1 MFGITFV
8 EILNEVNLAQVS
20 LASLRSGHFTL
31 TPQVF
36 LWLQE
41 KSLLGEA
48 ALVFNPAPGL
58 FFTGVDM
65 IRNLILAPVIDLSME
80 QQEEFHKTLWLDPVE
95 SFFPGQENSAEFNKT
110 LNEFVTERTK
120 KSEEKSKGELT
131 YEAAVKGSKFLSP
144 ESRLYITTYAKFI
157 TLLENITL
165 GIAEEEKHKNIKA
178 SEILSSDLSSFI
190 KIRSLKRKIKDG
202 M

>member
-1 MFGITFV
+1 M
-8 EILNEVNLAQVS
+8 
-20 LASLRSGHFTL
+20 
-31 TPQVF
+31 F

-65 IRNLILAPVIDLSME
+65 IRNLILAPVIDLSLQE
-80 QQEEFHKTLWLDPVE
+80 QEDFHRSLWLDPVE
-95 SFFPGQENSAEFNKT
+95 SFFSGQENSAEFNKT

-120 KSEEKSKGELT
+120 KSEHKSKGELT
-131 YEAAVKGSKFLSP
+131 YTAALNGSKFLSP
-144 ESRLYITTYAKFI
+144 DSKLYITTYAKFI
-157 TLLENITL
+157 TLLETITL
-165 GIAEEEKHKNIKA
+165 GISEEVEHKNIRA

-190 KIRSLKRKIKDG
+190 KIRSLKRKIKDE

>member
-1 MFGITFV
+1 M
-8 EILNEVNLAQVS
+8 
-20 LASLRSGHFTL
+20 
-31 TPQVF
+31 
-36 LWLQE
+36 QE

-65 IRNLILAPVIDLSME
+65 VRNLILAPVIDLSLD
-80 QQEEFHKTLWLDPVE
+80 QQENYHRTLWLDPVE
-95 SFFPGQENSAEFNKT
+95 SFFSGQENSALTEFNKT

-120 KSEEKSKGELT
+120 KSEHKSKGEIT
-131 YEAAVKGSKFLSP
+131 YTAALNGSKFLSP
-144 ESRLYITTYAKFI
+144 ESKLYIITYAKFI
-157 TLLENITL
+157 TLLESITQ
-165 GIAEEEKHKNIKA
+165 GISEEEKHKNIKA

>member
-1 MFGITFV
+1 MTF
-8 EILNEVNLAQVS
+8 
-20 LASLRSGHFTL
+20 
-31 TPQVF
+31 QVF

-65 IRNLILAPVIDLSME
+65 IRNLILAPVIDRSLE
-80 QQEEFHKTLWLDPVE
+80 EQEEYHRTLWLEAVE
-95 SFFPGQENSAEFNKT
+95 SFFPGQENSAEFNKA

-120 KSEEKSKGELT
+120 KSDHKSKGEIT
-131 YEAAVKGSKFLSP
+131 YAAALNGSKFLSP
-144 ESRLYITTYAKFI
+144 ESKLYITTYAKFI
-157 TLLENITL
+157 TLLETITL
-165 GIAEEEKHKNIKA
+165 TISEEEEHKNIKA
-178 SEILSSDLSSFI
+178 VEILSSDLSNFI
-190 KIRSLKRKIKDG
+190 KIRSLKRKIKDD

>member
-1 MFGITFV
+1 M
-8 EILNEVNLAQVS
+8 
-20 LASLRSGHFTL
+20 
-31 TPQVF
+31 
-36 LWLQE
+36 QE

-65 IRNLILAPVIDLSME
+65 VRNLLLAPVIDLSLD
-80 QQEEFHKTLWLDPVE
+80 QQENYHRSLWLDPVE
-95 SFFPGQENSAEFNKT
+95 SFFPGQENSADFNKT

-120 KSEEKSKGELT
+120 KSEHKSKGEIT
-131 YEAAVKGSKFLSP
+131 YTAALNGSKFLSP
-144 ESRLYITTYAKFI
+144 ESKLYITTYAKFI
-157 TLLENITL
+157 TLLETITL
-165 GIAEEEKHKNIKA
+165 GITEEEKQKNIKA
-178 SEILSSDLSSFI
+178 SQILSSDLSSFI

>member
-1 MFGITFV
+1 M
-8 EILNEVNLAQVS
+8 AQVS
-20 LASLRSGHFTL
+20 VASLRSGHFTL

-65 IRNLILAPVIDLSME
+65 IRNLILAPVIDCSLE
-80 QQEEFHKTLWLDPVE
+80 EQEEYHRTLWLEAVE
-95 SFFPGQENSAEFNKT
+95 SFFPGQENSAEFNKA

-120 KSEEKSKGELT
+120 KSEHKSKGEIT
-131 YEAAVKGSKFLSP
+131 YAAALNGSKFLS
-144 ESRLYITTYAKFI
+144 SDSKLYITTYAKFI
-157 TLLENITL
+157 TLLETITL
-165 GIAEEEKHKNIKA
+165 GLSEAEEQKNIKA
-178 SEILSSDLSSFI
+178 SKIISSELSNFI
-190 KIRSLKRKIKDG
+190 KLRSLKRKIKED